1 MVYQPPTLERREK
14 RRRLTCWM
22 DGSTGPEVESA
33 KNCSSPR
40 LHHLLLRSLA
50 SPKSKVTSHALTA
63 RGLWRGPRIYRGR
76 YHAVLKLLEDAFW
89 TKKEGGKKVKISRK
103 KKKMSCGS
111 LFCV

>member
-1 MVYQPPTLERREK
+1 
-14 RRRLTCWM
+14 M

-63 RGLWRGPRIYRGR
+63 RGLYQGSCIYRGSLEK
-76 YHAVLKLLEDAFW
+76 VLGMIGLL
-89 TKKEGGKKVKISRK
+89 GGEREREEVKFLTNGCILTQ
-103 KKKMSCGS
+103 GE
-111 LFCV
+111 